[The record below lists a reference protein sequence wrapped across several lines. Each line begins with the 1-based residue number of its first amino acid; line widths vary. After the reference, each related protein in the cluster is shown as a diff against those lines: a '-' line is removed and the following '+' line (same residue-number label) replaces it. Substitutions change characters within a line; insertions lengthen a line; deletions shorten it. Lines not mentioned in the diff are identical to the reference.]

1 MFMCETPEI
10 TCVTA
15 TVLDGHVTH
24 TGITRTDI
32 LGDAVHLVVIQLFSD
47 NRVTSSAKSLD
58 FMSLLLLLH
67 FTTLHSTYILY

>member
-1 MFMCETPEI
+1 MCETPEI
-10 TCVTA
+10 TCVAA

-24 TGITRTDI
+24 TGITRTDS